1 VKNFI
6 HTLLL
11 AAIVLLIYA
20 IDAHSQN
27 GVTKIMGKVIDAS
40 MQKPIPFVNIYIKG
54 TTIGTRTDFNGEYS
68 IEFKDKADSLTASY
82 IGYATTIKP
91 IVLHKFQTI
100 DYQLLPDK
108 YNLNEVVIKPTVNPA
123 EVLLQKIIDNKP
135 KNSGEQLN
143 AYQYEA
149 YSKVELD
156 ANNVTKRI
164 QKKWALYPFRFVF
177 KNIDT
182 STVNGKSYLPIM
194 LSEILSDVYY
204 RSSPK
209 SKKEVIKASKIS
221 GVDNAS
227 VTQFLGDLYQGF
239 DIYKN
244 FIMIFQMNFIS
255 PIANFGLDYYRYYLT
270 DSAYIGNK
278 WCYKIMFKPRR
289 KQELTFTGNFWV
301 ADTSFAIKKIDM
313 RAADDANINYV
324 NAMVSQQEFD
334 KVDSSQWMPVKEK
347 LIVDFNI
354 IDKTKKVLGFFGTKT
369 STYKN
374 FVLNKPL
381 EDKFYSKPTNISF
394 NDNSL
399 QKSDTFWS
407 DARHDSLSK
416 NEKSVYK
423 MMDTLNKIPLFK
435 IYVTI
440 VKTLAFGYYI
450 WKDIEI
456 GPYFNMFS
464 ENTTEGMRFCIGART
479 SPAFSKKL
487 MLNAHVAYGTTDE
500 VYKYGGGFIYM
511 LNKNPRKSFSV
522 NYSYDIEQLGE
533 DQNAFV
539 DNNIFASVLKRDP
552 YNKLSMDRQYNCVY
566 ENEWFNGFS
575 NSLSLVHRQL
585 FPIGNTIFTVNDNGV
600 QQQKSSITT
609 SEVNLNTRFAFHEKF
624 IYGQFDRMSL
634 GTTYPILNLE
644 YAYGIKGCLNSDF
657 NYQRLKLEIEQW
669 FNVGSIGWSKYIIEA
684 GRIWGKVP
692 YPLLKLHEGNETWI
706 WDDYAY
712 NLMNYYEFVSDKY
725 ISLFYV
731 HHFNGFF
738 FNKVPLFRKLKWRE
752 MASVRA
758 VVGGLNNKTMQYAE
772 LPSFS
777 YLLKQPYYEASVG
790 VENIFKILEVHA
802 VWRLS
807 YLYHPDITRFGIM
820 ATLRT
825 YF

>member
-1 VKNFI
+1 
-6 HTLLL
+6 
-11 AAIVLLIYA
+11 
-20 IDAHSQN
+20 
-27 GVTKIMGKVIDAS
+27 MGKVIDSAT
-40 MQKPIPFVNIYIKG
+40 QKPVPFVNIYIKG
-54 TTIGTRTDFNGEYS
+54 TAIGTRTDFNGAFS
-68 IEFKDKADSLTASY
+68 IEFTAKADSLTASY
-82 IGYATTIKP
+82 IGYVTTIKP

-108 YNLNEVVIKPTVNPA
+108 YNLNEVVIHPTTNPA
-123 EVLLQKIIDNKP
+123 EILLQKIIKNKS
-135 KNSGEQLN
+135 KNSGEQLS

-149 YSKVELD
+149 YNKIELD
-156 ANNVTKRI
+156 ANNVTKRV
-164 QKKWALYPFRFVF
+164 QKKWALYPFRFMF
-177 KNIDT
+177 KNMDT

-204 RSSPK
+204 RSSPR

-221 GVDNAS
+221 GIDNAS
-227 VTQFLGDLYQGF
+227 ISQFLGDVYQGF

-244 FIMIFQMNFIS
+244 FIVLFQMNFIS
-255 PIANFGLDYYRYYLT
+255 PISNFGLDYYRYYLT
-270 DSAYIGNK
+270 DSASIGNK

-324 NAMVSQQEFD
+324 NTLVSQQEFD
-334 KVDSSQWMPVKEK
+334 IVDSSQWLPVKEK
-347 LIVDFNI
+347 LIIDFNI

-374 FVLNKPL
+374 FVLNKPID
-381 EDKFYSKPTNISF
+381 DKFYSKPNNISF
-394 NDNSL
+394 NDNAL
-399 QKSDTFWS
+399 QKSDTFWKA
-407 DARHDSLSK
+407 ARHDSLSK
-416 NEKSVYK
+416 DEKSIYK
-423 MMDTLNKIPLFK
+423 LVDTLNHIPLFRL
-435 IYVTI
+435 YRSI

-456 GPYFNMFS
+456 GPYFNALS
-464 ENTTEGMRFCIGART
+464 QNTTEGYRLCIGGRS
-479 SPAFSKKL
+479 SPAFSKRL

-500 VYKYGGGFIYM
+500 VYKYGGGFLYM
-511 LNKNPRKSFSV
+511 LNKNPRRSFSA

-533 DQNAFV
+533 DPLAFV
-539 DNNIFASVLKRDP
+539 NNNIFASILKRSPID
-552 YNKLSMDRQYNCVY
+552 KLSMERQYNFAY
-566 ENEWFNGFS
+566 ENEWFNGFT
-575 NSLSLVHRQL
+575 NTLSLVHKQL
-585 FPIGNTIFTVNDNGV
+585 FPIGNMIFTVNDNGV

-609 SEVNLNTRFAFHEKF
+609 SEVLLNTRFAFHEKF
-624 IYGQFDRMSL
+624 FYNDFDRISL
-634 GTTYPILNLE
+634 GTPYPIFNLE

-657 NYQRLKLEIEQW
+657 NYQRLKLQMEQW

-684 GRIWGKVP
+684 GRIWGNVP

-706 WDDYAY
+706 WDDYAF
-712 NLMNYYEFVSDKY
+712 NLMNYYEFVSNEY
-725 ISLFYV
+725 VSLFFV

-738 FNKVPLFRKLKWRE
+738 FNKVPLLRKLKWRE

-758 VVGGLNNKTMQYAE
+758 VIGGLDNKALQYAE

-777 YLLKQPYYEASVG
+777 YVPKQPYYEASVG
-790 VENIFKILEVHA
+790 IENILKVIEVHA

-807 YLYHPDITRFGIM
+807 YLYHSGVTRFGIM